1 MHVCAIASARAT
13 IGGPSFELRTPS
25 RNASFHRRTR
35 LPPAWT
41 PRALDASLGSA
52 SDAAPAPAATR
63 NCRRESDCSRADEGD
78 LLRPQ
83 EIEPQTKKSR
93 LHASLSCDV
102 IRPAL
107 GRHCRAGL
115 GNAEAHRLQEIR
127 PLFLRSA
134 GRDIRARTHA
144 GGVSRRK
151 APYRK
156 HAAEPG
162 SRSEPESAR
171 FPALLQSPLPDS
183 NRRPL
188 LTMELPAR
196 S

>member
-41 PRALDASLGSA
+41 PRALDATLGSA

-83 EIEPQTKKSR
+83 EIEPPDEEVKTSR
-93 LHASLSCDV
+93 LFELRRDSSRGASALPRTA
-102 IRPAL
+102 RPCL
-107 GRHCRAGL
+107 PTPGRVTPPTGT
-115 GNAEAHRLQEIR
+115 
-127 PLFLRSA
+127 
-134 GRDIRARTHA
+134 ART
-144 GGVSRRK
+144 GQR
-151 APYRK
+151 
-156 HAAEPG
+156 
-162 SRSEPESAR
+162 
-171 FPALLQSPLPDS
+171 
-183 NRRPL
+183 
-188 LTMELPAR
+188 
-196 S
+196 